1 MTARPGAEGL
11 AATLDAVGGRGGT
24 VDLWW
29 RDDDL
34 ERPSLELDALLEEL
48 GSIGVS
54 PALAAVPGRLV
65 PEAVASLASS
75 PARLLPHGWLHAD
88 HARPG
93 SRKSEFGPERSV
105 EIRLGE
111 IADGRRRLA
120 VLAGDRAL
128 PCLVPP
134 WNRIGD
140 DLLDR
145 LGGAGIVALSGFA
158 PWRRRP
164 APAGIPRL
172 DTHVD
177 LIDWR
182 GGRVAL
188 DADAVAAALEQR
200 IGGGTGDRHESRVD
214 GPIGILSHHRVT
226 DPAAWRAWRP
236 LLAALSAHP
245 AVRWL
250 DPASAL
256 ATVWAGPPVAP
267 AAGNETRRTG

>member
-1 MTARPGAEGL
+1 MTAGSGLERL
-11 AATLDAVGGRGGT
+11 AATLDAIGDAGGT
-24 VDLWW
+24 VELWW

-34 ERPSLELDALLEEL
+34 ERPSPELDGMLDEL
-48 GSIGVS
+48 AAVGVA

-65 PEAVASLASS
+65 PEAVAALESS
-75 PARLLPHGWLHAD
+75 SARLLPHGWLHAD
-88 HARPG
+88 HAGPG
-93 SRKSEFGPERSV
+93 AKKSEFGPERPV

-145 LGGAGIVALSGFA
+145 LGGTGIIALSGFA
-158 PWRRRP
+158 PWGRRP
-164 APAGIPRL
+164 DPAAVPRL

-182 GGRVAL
+182 GGRAAL
-188 DADAVAAALEQR
+188 DAAAVADALDQR
-200 IGGGTGDRHESRVD
+200 IRGAAGDRHESRVD

-226 DPAAWRAWRP
+226 DPAAWRGWRP
-236 LLAALSAHP
+236 LLAALAAHP

-256 ATVWAGPPVAP
+256 AAVGAGLPVAP
-267 AAGNETRRTG
+267 GTGNETRRTG